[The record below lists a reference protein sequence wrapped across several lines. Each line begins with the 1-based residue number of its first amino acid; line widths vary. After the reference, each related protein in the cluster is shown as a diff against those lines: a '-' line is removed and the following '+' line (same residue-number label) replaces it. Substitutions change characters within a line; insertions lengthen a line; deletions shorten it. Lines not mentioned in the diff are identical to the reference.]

1 MTAVATASERTG
13 DTPRDG
19 PEFTVIPSN
28 LVGLLLGPLHISYS
42 DIKFPEFVLF
52 YNIFIFVKP
61 LARNYFCV
69 LLFYNLCVF
78 CRRRTQAHC
87 HQEQGLGGR
96 GCPPGPATA
105 GSPHLGRPRGRGVSL
120 TEKLLYL
127 EGLIDVF

>member
-78 CRRRTQAHC
+78 CRCRTQAHC

-96 GCPPGPATA
+96 PAVLQGLPLQAAHTWGGPGA
-105 GSPHLGRPRGRGVSL
+105 GVCH
-120 TEKLLYL
+120 
-127 EGLIDVF
+127 